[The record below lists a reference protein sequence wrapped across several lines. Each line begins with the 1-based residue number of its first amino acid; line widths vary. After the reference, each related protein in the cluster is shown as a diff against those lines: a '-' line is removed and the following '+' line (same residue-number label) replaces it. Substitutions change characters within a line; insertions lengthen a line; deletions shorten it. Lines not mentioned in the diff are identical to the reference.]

1 MAEKQKRNSSLHA
14 ASLAGRMAQFFEAN
28 PDEEL
33 TFEDVMTKWEVSRAH
48 VHNAVISLNKHG
60 VKVSVQQIVR
70 LEGHSS

>member
-1 MAEKQKRNSSLHA
+1 MEKQKRNSSMHA
-14 ASLAGRMAQFFEAN
+14 NSLAGRMAAFFEAN